1 VGKRIGNGR
10 DFFALLDLRIYYSC
24 FVQQAVKTTKKVT
37 MYQDDNSFWGMHD
50 NHWGAMG
57 IWFFWITIIIITALI
72 LYYLMRSTQGRRFS
86 QSKESP
92 LDILRR
98 RYASGEITSQEFEE
112 RKGILEKK

>member
-1 VGKRIGNGR
+1 
-10 DFFALLDLRIYYSC
+10 
-24 FVQQAVKTTKKVT
+24 
-37 MYQDDNSFWGMHD
+37 
-50 NHWGAMG
+50 
-57 IWFFWITIIIITALI
+57 
-72 LYYLMRSTQGRRFS
+72 MRSTQGRRFS